1 VTPDDADYRVATEEL
16 TWRISV
22 SNSGE
27 FGERHHRELFRLWL
41 AGEGIR
47 AIERLVAF
55 DRKTVRRYLEAAG
68 GLGLVCDG
76 GEEQL
81 TDAFIGLV
89 VEAVRPH
96 RSDGHGEAWRLLVA
110 NHDQIR
116 VWVDDDLTAVKI
128 AELLGR
134 RGIAVPGRTVQRYV
148 AEGCGR
154 TRGQGPTVQV
164 VDGEPGDE
172 CLCGFPHRISYAA
185 PANMRRRARR
195 GSVLAARGS
204 AIV

>member
-172 CLCGFPHRISYAA
+172 ILCGKPHRISYAA
-185 PANMRRRARR
+185 PGNMRRRARQGR
-195 GSVLAARGS
+195 VVAGHGGAV
-204 AIV
+204 V